1 MQPNG
6 SGIRTAIALL
16 ATLLLGACSG
26 TLFPTTY
33 ELPGM
38 GNTPGPPAAP
48 AAPTTNLAGRWM
60 LAQPGKGQCIMTFG
74 AQPGQTEGTIAPQ
87 GGCPGKFFTS
97 RKWTSDTTGLVIRD
111 HNSEPLAQLSSKDGG
126 RFEGQSAAGE
136 AITLSR

>member
-1 MQPNG
+1 
-6 SGIRTAIALL
+6 
-16 ATLLLGACSG
+16 
-26 TLFPTTY
+26 
-33 ELPGM
+33 M

-60 LAQPGKGQCIMTFG
+60 LAQAGKGQCIMTFG

-97 RKWTSDTTGLVIRD
+97 RKWTSDTSGLVIRD